1 MPDETAAIT
10 GSRDC
15 LQGWPGFEALDVDLP
30 LKIQA
35 GCML

>member
-10 GSRDC
+10 GSGDC
-15 LQGWPGFEALDVDLP
+15 LQGWRGFEALGVDLP

-35 GCML
+35 ECMF